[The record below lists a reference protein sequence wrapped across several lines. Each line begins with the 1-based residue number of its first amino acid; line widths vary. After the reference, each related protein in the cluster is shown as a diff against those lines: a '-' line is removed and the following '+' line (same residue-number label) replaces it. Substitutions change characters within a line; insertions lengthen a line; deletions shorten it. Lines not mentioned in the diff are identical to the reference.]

1 MARYIIRK
9 DSDLKRIYRI
19 LSTCFGTNLL
29 HIGYFRRRSMHS
41 AALFSASCSSPARM
55 DICPPS
61 PPTLP
66 WISLGWQCG
75 KLNEPIQID
84 ICQVSTEI
92 SEWQGLG
99 LKVESTCNAFKFQP
113 RASGEVLALTITY
126 QDVPLNGFAT
136 NTWVQLGTTM
146 LSYLF
151 VGSSLGLFSVCTG
164 D

>member
-1 MARYIIRK
+1 MDHTKSLKKGCRYEKNTTQMSWNESIPHWVLWGNAQCTTLR
-9 DSDLKRIYRI
+9 
-19 LSTCFGTNLL
+19 LL
-29 HIGYFRRRSMHS
+29 TAGD
-41 AALFSASCSSPARM
+41 SSPSRT
-55 DICPPS
+55 DICPQAPAS
-61 PPTLP
+61 SR

-151 VGSSLGLFSVCTG
+151 VGSSLALFSVCTG